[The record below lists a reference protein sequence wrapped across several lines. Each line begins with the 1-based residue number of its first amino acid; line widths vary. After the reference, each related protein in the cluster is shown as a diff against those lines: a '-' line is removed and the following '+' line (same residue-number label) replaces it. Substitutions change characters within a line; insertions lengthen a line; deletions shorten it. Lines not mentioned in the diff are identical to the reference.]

1 MNDKPLI
8 KEPLTAALYAR
19 VSTQKQENEATVE
32 SQIAEIKAKIQE
44 DGNTLSD
51 ENMFIDDGWS
61 GEMLQRP
68 ALDLMRDAAE
78 SLKFQVLY
86 VYDRGR
92 LSRIYAH
99 QEIVLEEIRDK
110 GIQFVSLHDTKAETP
125 EERVLQAMQGVFHE
139 YERVKIAERMRRGKL
154 YKARKGVI
162 INGQALYGY
171 KLVRTEDRE
180 LVTYQINDDEAK
192 AVRMIWNWFGN
203 ERLSINEIKKKL
215 YDLGIKPKKRKSD
228 FWTKGPIIR
237 ILKQETYITGK
248 AFYNKSEA
256 IVAKHPLKEE
266 RYKKV
271 KKTSRRIRD
280 REDWISFEVPKLIED
295 TQVYEKIQGIL
306 DFNQKYSHKKKKY
319 DYLLSGLVYC
329 GCGNKRSGD
338 GSSKYGH
345 FYYRCTERIHTR
357 PFESRCKIAG
367 VNAAILDAMLWREL
381 KKHLNDYS
389 LIKKYAESW
398 IKSLMTLGNNDQ
410 NERRRVSD
418 LIIKLSDEQTR
429 YAKAY
434 GARTLDFEQF
444 QDLVKDIKK
453 RKTSYQVQLEELDS
467 KVIELKLQVE
477 VDDLV
482 AEAIKVIEN
491 LDFSDKIKVVR
502 DIIGKVIVTE
512 RSGIEVWAHLPINIT
527 TAEKLGYGT
536 ERWNRRFTKRWKINS
551 L

>member
-1 MNDKPLI
+1 MNDKIQI
-8 KEPLTAALYAR
+8 KEPLSAALYAR

-32 SQIAEIKAKIQE
+32 SQIAEIKLKIEE
-44 DGNTLSD
+44 DGNVLTH
-51 ENMFIDDGWS
+51 ENIFIDDGWS
-61 GEMLQRP
+61 GEMIQRP
-68 ALDLMRDAAE
+68 ALDLMRDAADE
-78 SLKFQVLY
+78 NKFQALY

-110 GIQFVSLHDTKAETP
+110 GIQFISLHDTKAETP

-139 YERVKIAERMRRGKL
+139 YERIKIAERMRRGKL
-154 YKARKGVI
+154 YKARNGVI

-171 KLVRTEDRE
+171 NLVRKGDKDIA
-180 LVTYQINDDEAK
+180 TYEINEDEAK
-192 AVRMIWNWFGN
+192 AVRLIWNWFGN
-203 ERLSINEIKKKL
+203 ERLSINEIKKRL

-237 ILKQETYITGK
+237 VLKQETYVTGV
-248 AFYNKSEA
+248 AYYNKSEA
-256 IVAKHPLKEE
+256 IVARNPMKDE

-271 KKTSRRIRD
+271 KKTSRRV
-280 REDWISFEVPKLIED
+280 RERKDWIDFAVPKIIED
-295 TQVYEKIQGIL
+295 LALYEKIQGIL

-319 DYLLSGLVYC
+319 DYLLTGLVHC

-381 KKHLNDYS
+381 RKHLNDYS
-389 LIKKYAESW
+389 LIKKYAEKW
-398 IKSLMTLGNNDQ
+398 VKSLMIVGNDDQ
-410 NERRRVSD
+410 NERRRLSD

-434 GARTLDFEQF
+434 GAGTLEFEQF
-444 QDLVKDIKK
+444 QELVKDIKK
-453 RKTSYQVQLEELDS
+453 RKVAYQAQLKELDS
-467 KVIELKLQVE
+467 KVIELKVQVE

-536 ERWNRRFTKRWKINS
+536 ERWNRRSSKRR
-551 L
+551 